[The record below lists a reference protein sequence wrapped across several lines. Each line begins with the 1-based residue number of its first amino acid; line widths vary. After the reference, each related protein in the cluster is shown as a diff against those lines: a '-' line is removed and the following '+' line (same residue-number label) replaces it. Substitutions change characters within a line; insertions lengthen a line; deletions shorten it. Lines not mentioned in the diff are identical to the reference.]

1 MHSKKSP
8 ELSSTVHWFWK
19 RAGPVPLPY
28 SSCFFPSLAKTL
40 GSPFKLLTTQKQQ
53 SLSFLFQQPASRIIP
68 PQGKEHHYPGAKDA
82 NRTAFPSASEHP
94 ELLKSSTLPKEKLNQ
109 PHGSSFL
116 EGGRHHSLTNPQV
129 WFCHPS
135 SSGSWIS
142 ALALADATSCPTGS
156 ISFLLSYK
164 LSQPTAQLRE
174 HPSMQKQQESRAI
187 PFWQLLDCPAAV
199 VSILSHPHTETQTK
213 LCQSGSRICT
223 PNLPI
228 PSRSNTSIL
237 FPVQAWYFSYFP
249 VI

>member
-1 MHSKKSP
+1 MQTTLECIQRSHQDSVQLSTDSGRELVLFLSHTAPASSHVGQDPRKPIQAVNHP
-8 ELSSTVHWFWK
+8 ET
-19 RAGPVPLPY
+19 
-28 SSCFFPSLAKTL
+28 AK
-40 GSPFKLLTTQKQQ
+40 FKLFIPAASKQNHPTTGQGT
-53 SLSFLFQQPASRIIP
+53 
-68 PQGKEHHYPGAKDA
+68 PQAGAKDA

-135 SSGSWIS
+135 SSGPWIS

-187 PFWQLLDCPAAV
+187 PF
-199 VSILSHPHTETQTK
+199 
-213 LCQSGSRICT
+213 
-223 PNLPI
+223 
-228 PSRSNTSIL
+228 
-237 FPVQAWYFSYFP
+237 
-249 VI
+249 